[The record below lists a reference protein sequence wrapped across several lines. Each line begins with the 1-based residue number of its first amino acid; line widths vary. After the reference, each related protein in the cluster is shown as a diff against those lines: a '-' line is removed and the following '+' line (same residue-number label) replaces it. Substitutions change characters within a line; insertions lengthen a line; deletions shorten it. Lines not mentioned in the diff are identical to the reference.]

1 MNDLYFIYELNKQF
15 NFEELKELLMINEVD
30 CLRNNIYDLLND
42 KETLERQTDYIKNIV
57 NMDLNTIIFELE
69 NQWSYAIEKI
79 IEKEYTIEIEVK
91 ASASVEQVNELL
103 NNIQKDYSKNYIKV
117 INQNYNCVCNSLS
130 FKIFLKTTNIYIEEL
145 ETFLDNQAIVLEYK
159 Q

>member
-1 MNDLYFIYELNKQF
+1 MSDLYFIYELNKTF
-15 NFEELKELLMINEVD
+15 NFEELKELLIINEVD

-42 KETLERQTDYIKNIV
+42 KETLERQTTYINNIV
-57 NMDLNTIIFELE
+57 NMDLTTVIFELQ
-69 NQWSYAIEKI
+69 NQWSYTIEKI

-91 ASASVEQVNELL
+91 ASASVEQVNDLL

-130 FKIFLKTTNIYIEEL
+130 VKILMNTTNIYIEEL

-159 Q
+159 